1 MFLYVLLL
9 LTEHNV
15 SVYLGG
21 IDVFVSIIFIY

>member
-9 LTEHNV
+9 LTEHKV